1 MAAFKILRGGQRP
14 ANPWLWPIFRS
25 PLVAFE
31 WRDSFGGRRRPML
44 RPEVREALRS
54 GSEDTAAPHAPEQ
67 SCSLGCGADDWSC
80 LGIAPPDPD
89 SADEEASRAPPAEFE
104 KDIEWGAG
112 GDDDTAT
119 ATSVEEDE
127 KLLESLP
134 RAGRLRLAV
143 EFRLEKKLLLRD
155 VGEELRRRERCLLER
170 AALLA
175 SLFPLP

>member
-1 MAAFKILRGGQRP
+1 
-14 ANPWLWPIFRS
+14 
-25 PLVAFE
+25 
-31 WRDSFGGRRRPML
+31 ML

-54 GSEDTAAPHAPEQ
+54 ESEDTAAPHAPEQ

-127 KLLESLP
+127 KAEIDDEQLDEFAP
-134 RAGRLRLAV
+134 GRRPTRRRARLR
-143 EFRLEKKLLLRD
+143 RP
-155 VGEELRRRERCLLER
+155 RRASCR
-170 AALLA
+170 ARGA
-175 SLFPLP
+175 SCCAGGSSRTRSCTTCSRWS